1 MTQINKILILFFPIL
16 FALPELAINVGPIN
30 LRYDDLIIYVLF
42 LLNLSSIIKG
52 VHYFV
57 KNRFYQKQLILVFY
71 SIMSLLVVYLTDN
84 EYLISNYEMI
94 RSLGSIPFL
103 IVLPLIL
110 SNQKSRKYFYIGA
123 FFAGFIYIASLSQNY
138 SAIVN
143 EGLEIAGKSFSF
155 KKEVSFSTLNP
166 NSVAILAVILGW
178 IGILA
183 HMEYKKKIILV
194 GPILLMLVPMFVF
207 ARAMSVGVVIA
218 FIYIVLSSN
227 LSFKKVVGST
237 FGILVFYLFIT
248 KVIDSTLFKSAT
260 DVNILTGEGFSNR
273 YIYWEQGLD
282 IALRAPIFG
291 HGFATDNGL
300 FIKYFNGHMS
310 HNLILHYLIEL
321 GLVGLLIFAVSMF
334 YLFQN
339 RYKLARKTNDLFYRI
354 QIAILISFIVADT
367 AQQLLYIN
375 KYAFLIYALATLNKN
390 RAIKQKM

>member
-143 EGLEIAGKSFSF
+143 EGLEIAGKSFSW
-155 KKEVSFSTLNP
+155 
-166 NSVAILAVILGW
+166 AV
-178 IGILA
+178 
-183 HMEYKKKIILV
+183 
-194 GPILLMLVPMFVF
+194 FTF
-207 ARAMSVGVVIA
+207 
-218 FIYIVLSSN
+218 IVLN
-227 LSFKKVVGST
+227 M
-237 FGILVFYLFIT
+237 I
-248 KVIDSTLFKSAT
+248 
-260 DVNILTGEGFSNR
+260 
-273 YIYWEQGLD
+273 
-282 IALRAPIFG
+282 
-291 HGFATDNGL
+291 
-300 FIKYFNGHMS
+300 
-310 HNLILHYLIEL
+310 
-321 GLVGLLIFAVSMF
+321 
-334 YLFQN
+334 
-339 RYKLARKTNDLFYRI
+339 
-354 QIAILISFIVADT
+354 
-367 AQQLLYIN
+367 
-375 KYAFLIYALATLNKN
+375 
-390 RAIKQKM
+390 